1 MITKGSESDTSF
13 SDSLLLIS
21 NLLKPPEDV
30 FQFQIKLDRGD
41 VLNWSIELLRP
52 SQLRV
57 MIEFIRELEEHL
69 RMLYIQTLDLTC
81 PDFLHYA
88 VVSFV

>member
-13 SDSLLLIS
+13 SDNLLLIS
-21 NLLKPPEDV
+21 NLLKPPEDG

-41 VLNWSIELLRP
+41 VLNWPIELLRP

-57 MIEFIRELEEHL
+57 RVNDEN
-69 RMLYIQTLDLTC
+69 
-81 PDFLHYA
+81 
-88 VVSFV
+88 